1 MKRHLDF
8 DNLIDSAVTLEAIGS
23 DVKGTMEQYS
33 VYPGENAI
41 VCLISC
47 LDDQC
52 TTVSE
57 CIKRKVR
64 QFHPLSSEN
73 VCAIIQ
79 MDQIYEMRLFGGLF
93 LPTVKTYES
102 LVPAAH
108 HIPQIEQGKL
118 LVIQFTHIG
127 YDSQLD
133 TYGEFG
139 RYGHERTSPACG
151 AIKGLYTTI
160 VNNKPLPKD
169 HDLNRLGTY
178 LADVVQQYDIKP
190 AEKGRDVLELTVRAF
205 QKQIPWVKGQLLE
218 LAENE
223 GIDIVYVGG
232 IELDI
237 SSFKDFTYNDK
248 IAILSKSYISKEG
261 EMKNL

>member
-1 MKRHLDF
+1 MKRKVDIE
-8 DNLIDSAVTLEAIGS
+8 NVINSAEPLETIGH
-23 DVKGTMEQYS
+23 DVKRIMEQYG
-33 VYPGENAI
+33 VLPGENAI

-64 QFHPLSSEN
+64 QFHPLSTEN

-93 LPTVKTYES
+93 LPNVKTYES

-108 HIPQIEQGKL
+108 HIAIEDQGKL
-118 LVIQFTHIG
+118 LVLQFTHIG
-127 YDSQLD
+127 YDEQTD

-139 RYGHERTSPACG
+139 RYGHDKPSSSCG
-151 AIKGLYTTI
+151 AIKGLYGTI
-160 VNNKPLPKD
+160 VTNKPFPKD

-178 LADVVQQYDIKP
+178 LADVVQEHDIKP
-190 AEKGRDVLELTVRAF
+190 TERGRDVLELTVRAF

-218 LAENE
+218 LAEHE
-223 GIDIVYVGG
+223 GVDIIYVGG
-232 IELDI
+232 VELDI
-237 SSFKDFTYNDK
+237 SSYGNLAYNDK
-248 IAILSKSYISKEG
+248 IAVLSKFFVNKDG
-261 EMKNL
+261 ELKNL